1 MTSSETAP
9 GRGTAVVIGGG
20 LAGVVAAWALRG
32 FAERIVVVERDRYPE
47 EPAFRAGVPQGRH
60 AHLVLEA
67 GHRALEELMPGINQE
82 LTSAGA
88 HRVSTSGDLKW
99 LSSAGWMIDYPARMT
114 FLSCTRPV
122 LDKLVLDRVRTEP
135 SIEFLEGTDVV
146 GLLGSAQAV
155 TGVKLRERGAGRG
168 SERETER
175 DSAHDSEHD
184 SEGGPARGSERG
196 EVRDVPAELVI
207 DASGRSTSVPK
218 WLSEL
223 GCRPVPEERVDA
235 GVAYASRL
243 FHRPPGVD
251 FGHQAIYLQT
261 KAPDKPRMGV
271 LLPVEGDRWIVSLA
285 GMRGAEP
292 EPGEEGFTKH
302 LSQLRDPGLSEM
314 LREAEPAGEVRGFL
328 PGPGV
333 RRHYERSSPAGL
345 VAVGDAASTFNP
357 VYGQGVT
364 ISLFCAQVLRRA
376 ALRHGDIGPA
386 TARNARREIA
396 AVSKNAWMM
405 SCAEDV
411 RFAATTGGPTG
422 ALIRLQHRYLDR
434 VLHGATRNPEVTAA
448 FHEVLSLVEPPTR
461 LFHPS
466 VVAAV
471 LRG

>member
-1 MTSSETAP
+1 MNSSDTAP

-32 FAERIVVVERDRYPE
+32 FAERIVVVERDRYPD
-47 EPAFRAGVPQGRH
+47 EPVFRAGVPQGRH

-67 GHRALEELMPGINQE
+67 GHRALEELMPGINRE
-82 LTSAGA
+82 LTAAGA
-88 HRVSTSGDLKW
+88 HRVSASGDLKW
-99 LSSAGWMIDYPARMT
+99 LSSAGWMVDYPARMS

-155 TGVKLRERGAGRG
+155 TGVKLRERG
-168 SERETER
+168 
-175 DSAHDSEHD
+175 
-184 SEGGPARGSERG
+184 SEGG
-196 EVRDVPAELVI
+196 EVLDLPAELVI
-207 DASGRSTSVPK
+207 DAAGRSTSVPK
-218 WLSEL
+218 WLAEL
-223 GCRPVPEERVDA
+223 GCRPVPEERVDP

-314 LREAEPAGEVRGFL
+314 LRNAEPAGEVRGFL

-333 RRHYERSSPAGL
+333 RRHYERGAPAGL

-364 ISLFCAQVLRRA
+364 VSLFCAQVLRRTA
-376 ALRHGDIGPA
+376 TRHSGIGPA
-386 TARNARREIA
+386 TARDARREIA

-411 RFAATTGGPTG
+411 RFAATTGGPSG
-422 ALIRLQHRYLDR
+422 ALIKLQHRYLDK
-434 VLHGATRNPEVTAA
+434 VLHGATRNAEVTAA
-448 FHEVLSLVEPPTR
+448 FHEVLSLVAPPTR

-471 LRG
+471 LRA

>member
-1 MTSSETAP
+1 MNSSETAP

-47 EPAFRAGVPQGRH
+47 EPVFRAGVPQGRH

-82 LTSAGA
+82 LTAAGA
-88 HRVSTSGDLKW
+88 HRVSASGDLKW
-99 LSSAGWMIDYPARMT
+99 LSSAGWMIDYPARMS

-135 SIEFLEGTDVV
+135 SIEFLEATDVV
-146 GLLGSAQAV
+146 GLLGSAQAL
-155 TGVKLRERGAGRG
+155 TGVKVRERGAERG
-168 SERETER
+168 EE
-175 DSAHDSEHD
+175 
-184 SEGGPARGSERG
+184 RGSERG
-196 EVRDVPAELVI
+196 EVREIPAELVI

-218 WLSEL
+218 WLTEL
-223 GCRPVPEERVDA
+223 GCRAVPEERVDA
-235 GVAYASRL
+235 GVAYTSRL
-243 FHRPPGVD
+243 FHRPSGVD
-251 FGHQAIYLQT
+251 LGHQAIYLQT

-302 LSQLRDPGLSEM
+302 LSQLRDPGLREM
-314 LREAEPAGEVRGFL
+314 LGDAEPAGEVRGFL

-333 RRHYERSSPAGL
+333 RRHYERSAPAGL

-364 ISLFCAQVLRRA
+364 VSLFCARVLRRTA
-376 ALRHGDIGPA
+376 MRHSAIGPA
-386 TARNARREIA
+386 TARDARREIA

-422 ALIRLQHRYLDR
+422 ALIRLQHRYLDK

>member
-32 FAERIVVVERDRYPE
+32 FAERILVVERDRYPD
-47 EPAFRAGVPQGRH
+47 EPVFRAGVPQGRH

-67 GHRALEELMPGINQE
+67 GHRALEELMPGINEE
-82 LTSAGA
+82 LRAAGA

-99 LSSAGWMIDYPARMT
+99 LSSAGWMIDYPARMS

-135 SIEFLEGTDVV
+135 SIEFLEGADVV
-146 GLLGSAQAV
+146 GLLGSVRAV
-155 TGVKLRERGAGRG
+155 TGVKVRERGG
-168 SERETER
+168 E
-175 DSAHDSEHD
+175 
-184 SEGGPARGSERG
+184 RGSERG

-218 WLSEL
+218 WLAEL

-243 FHRPPGVD
+243 FHRPSGVD
-251 FGHQAIYLQT
+251 LGHQAIYLQT

-302 LSQLRDPGLSEM
+302 LSQLRDPGLQEM
-314 LREAEPAGEVRGFL
+314 LLGAEPAGEVRGFL

-364 ISLFCAQVLRRA
+364 VSLFCAQVLRRA
-376 ALRHGDIGPA
+376 VMRHGGVGSD
-386 TARNARREIA
+386 TARDARREIA
-396 AVSKNAWMM
+396 AVSRNAWMM

-422 ALIRLQHRYLDR
+422 ALIKLQHRYLDK
-434 VLHGATRNPEVTAA
+434 VLHGATRNAEVTAA
-448 FHEVLSLVEPPTR
+448 FHEVLSLVAPPTR
-461 LFHPS
+461 LFHPA

-471 LRG
+471 LRA

>member
-1 MTSSETAP
+1 MTSSETTP

-32 FAERIVVVERDRYPE
+32 FAERIVVVERDRYPD
-47 EPAFRAGVPQGRH
+47 EPVFRSGVPQGRH

-82 LTSAGA
+82 LAAAGA
-88 HRVSTSGDLKW
+88 HRVSTSGDLRW
-99 LSSAGWMIDYPARMT
+99 LSSAGWMVDYPARMA

-146 GLLGSAQAV
+146 GLLGSGQAV
-155 TGVKLRERGAGRG
+155 TGVKVR
-168 SERETER
+168 
-175 DSAHDSEHD
+175 
-184 SEGGPARGSERG
+184 ARGSGRGPEDGSESSSGSSSGHGSGRG
-196 EVRDVPAELVI
+196 EVRDIPAELVI

-218 WLSEL
+218 WLTEL
-223 GCRPVPEERVDA
+223 GCRAVPEERVDA
-235 GVAYASRL
+235 GVAYTSRL

-251 FGHQAIYLQT
+251 LGYQAIYLQT

-292 EPGEEGFTKH
+292 EPGAEGFTKH
-302 LSQLRDPGLSEM
+302 LSQLRDPALREM

-333 RRHYERSSPAGL
+333 RRHYERSAPEGL
-345 VAVGDAASTFNP
+345 VVVGDAASTFNP

-364 ISLFCAQVLRRA
+364 VSLFCAQVLRRTA
-376 ALRHGDIGPA
+376 ARHGGVGHA
-386 TARNARREIA
+386 TARDARREVA
-396 AVSKNAWMM
+396 AVSKTAWMM
-405 SCAEDV
+405 SSAEDV
-411 RFAATTGGPTG
+411 RFTATTGGPSG
-422 ALIRLQHRYLDR
+422 ALVRLQHRYLDK
-434 VLHGATRNPEVTAA
+434 VLRGATHNPEVTAA
-448 FHEVLSLVEPPTR
+448 FHEVLSLVAPPTR